1 MVASLPPSVT
11 NSSVL
16 AVTQSVVFIRESGVE
31 VEGMLEV
38 LELRLSASLLHFRGF
53 DGTMAR
59 LCGFEFE
66 KLSTLSGLLCNPSFD
81 T

>member
-38 LELRLSASLLHFRGF
+38 VELRLSA
-53 DGTMAR
+53 
-59 LCGFEFE
+59 
-66 KLSTLSGLLCNPSFD
+66 
-81 T
+81 